1 MNLKQKLQQRA
12 DHYERHAKWERSRAE
27 MATDGSSIQ
36 IECIM
41 AAKFNEGRASAMK
54 EAIEIAENITG
65 QKEEDA

>member
-1 MNLKQKLQQRA
+1 
-12 DHYERHAKWERSRAE
+12 